1 MVQGQI
7 KSADWPQTCWCA
19 LGIKGSSKRK
29 CRKQQLHRVLRG
41 RTHRTSRV
49 SRCCLGQTTHW
60 NKKQKM
66 TTPDSCELLP
76 KPTGWTMINARERH
90 LNWGEEKST
99 SKSENAQKDQQN
111 SISVGNHQQGP
122 LCGSS
127 DHRIPSLKK
136 TRLPP
141 TCCEFL
147 PDPEFRNSASI
158 QIDVERVPS
167 NESIRNERRGMQ
179 KGSEDRNMQD
189 ILSAHWMSPPV
200 TVETS
205 RQSRH

>member
-1 MVQGQI
+1 MS
-7 KSADWPQTCWCA
+7 KTTTPPSA
-19 LGIKGSSKRK
+19 KRENT
-29 CRKQQLHRVLRG
+29 QDQPGVEMLPGTNNPL
-41 RTHRTSRV
+41 
-49 SRCCLGQTTHW
+49 
-60 NKKQKM
+60 KQKAKNDH
-66 TTPDSCELLP
+66 TGLL
-76 KPTGWTMINARERH
+76 
-90 LNWGEEKST
+90 
-99 SKSENAQKDQQN
+99 
-111 SISVGNHQQGP
+111 ISVGNHQQGP

-189 ILSAHWMSPPV
+189 ILSAH
-200 TVETS
+200 
-205 RQSRH
+205 